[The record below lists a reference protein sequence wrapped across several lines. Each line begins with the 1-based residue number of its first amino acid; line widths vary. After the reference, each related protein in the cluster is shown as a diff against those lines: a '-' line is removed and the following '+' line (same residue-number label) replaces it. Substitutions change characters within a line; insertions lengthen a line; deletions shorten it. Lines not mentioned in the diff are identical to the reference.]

1 MHRENF
7 YVHALITLHAF
18 QSYSSLS
25 PCITCPLFCHLFLSF
40 SFLQN
45 VYKVGLEIS
54 GSIGYLI
61 EIPVSTTL
69 CDTYYA
75 ADASACFKAYGTTK
89 GNIAVKAYSQRRT
102 VRCSWRRGCRVSLT
116 WMSTTFSLH
125 IPSLSHAYT
134 GNLEK

>member
-1 MHRENF
+1 M
-7 YVHALITLHAF
+7 
-18 QSYSSLS
+18 
-25 PCITCPLFCHLFLSF
+25 
-40 SFLQN
+40 
-45 VYKVGLEIS
+45 EIS

-102 VRCSWRRGCRVSLT
+102 VRCKWRRGCRVSLT
-116 WMSTTFSLH
+116 WMPTTFPLYYSS
-125 IPSLSHAYT
+125 SLSHAYT

>member
-7 YVHALITLHAF
+7 YVHALITLHNF
-18 QSYSSLS
+18 QSYSVHLHAPSS
-25 PCITCPLFCHLFLSF
+25 VTSFSISLFL
-40 SFLQN
+40 QE

-89 GNIAVKAYSQRRT
+89 GNIGVKAYSQRKT

-116 WMSTTFSLH
+116 WMSTNFSLH

>member
-1 MHRENF
+1 MAENF

-18 QSYSSLS
+18 HSYSSLS
-25 PCITCPLFCHLFLSF
+25 SCIYLPPLLSPFSLFF
-40 SFLQN
+40 FLQN

-102 VRCSWRRGCRVSLT
+102 VRCKWHRGCRVSLT
-116 WMSTTFSLH
+116 WMPTTFPLYYSS
-125 IPSLSHAYT
+125 SLSHAYT

>member
-1 MHRENF
+1 MLLLHCM
-7 YVHALITLHAF
+7 LSIPTPLCLHAF
-18 QSYSSLS
+18 TCMPLLLS
-25 PCITCPLFCHLFLSF
+25 PFSLFF
-40 SFLQN
+40 FLQN

-61 EIPVSTTL
+61 EIPESSTTL
-69 CDTYYA
+69 CDTYRA

-125 IPSLSHAYT
+125 IPTLSHAYT